1 MIVMQQTLAI
11 PYHRYSDPKQ
21 GMGSSIERQREITAN
36 AIALHGW
43 TATPH
48 HEDKGESAWMGH
60 HLDAV
65 LGEITGKAKAGEYPD
80 GTVIVAEQMDRLSR
94 QGYDTFKPWVRE
106 IVAAGLKVY
115 LCDDRTLYDAEAIA
129 NDTLER
135 KVVMMVK
142 AEGARDYVTNLR
154 QRTMHGTH
162 KRQAK
167 SASLGRPTCLKK
179 GRFDNVPGFF
189 SWEGDTLV
197 INEYRADMVR
207 DAYNWSADGMGANSI
222 AKRLNDEGRLAWGH
236 GRDKPWQ
243 PSSIYKLLRCPSVE
257 GDFIPT
263 HDGKPG
269 ERINDYYFGL
279 RIVDADLVKR
289 AREAGASRSKM
300 KGKGPSRDFV
310 NVFQG
315 VSRCGGCYGRLH
327 VQKCKDLAG
336 VVRRYFRCASAARN
350 AGCDW
355 KGMHPYEIFEDR
367 MLDQMLHLAMDDR
380 FFSRP
385 DNIRPLAVEVANL
398 EKLNEDQKAKA
409 KRITRLIISKDDP
422 DPAWL
427 EEQAELR
434 AVIQTTE
441 GRLQSARKALEDARG
456 TVSPEDHLKRV
467 LEVREAMR
475 SPDRMLSMAAA
486 EKVKAAVSGVVDV
499 ILSDRGPDG
508 EKSMLIFMAVSLIT
522 FRISNDN
529 EAVTN
534 YQDRTALVLRGQP
547 GLKLFKAA
555 TGIYPDG
562 GERLSA
568 VIRRKAAA

>member
-1 MIVMQQTLAI
+1 
-11 PYHRYSDPKQ
+11 
-21 GMGSSIERQREITAN
+21 
-36 AIALHGW
+36 
-43 TATPH
+43 
-48 HEDKGESAWMGH
+48 
-60 HLDAV
+60 
-65 LGEITGKAKAGEYPD
+65 
-80 GTVIVAEQMDRLSR
+80 
-94 QGYDTFKPWVRE
+94 
-106 IVAAGLKVY
+106 
-115 LCDDRTLYDAEAIA
+115 
-129 NDTLER
+129 
-135 KVVMMVK
+135 
-142 AEGARDYVTNLR
+142 
-154 QRTMHGTH
+154 
-162 KRQAK
+162 
-167 SASLGRPTCLKK
+167 
-179 GRFDNVPGFF
+179 
-189 SWEGDTLV
+189 
-197 INEYRADMVR
+197 
-207 DAYNWSADGMGANSI
+207 
-222 AKRLNDEGRLAWGH
+222 
-236 GRDKPWQ
+236 
-243 PSSIYKLLRCPSVE
+243 
-257 GDFIPT
+257 
-263 HDGKPG
+263 
-269 ERINDYYFGL
+269 
-279 RIVDADLVKR
+279 
-289 AREAGASRSKM
+289 
-300 KGKGPSRDFV
+300 
-310 NVFQG
+310 
-315 VSRCGGCYGRLH
+315 
-327 VQKCKDLAG
+327 
-336 VVRRYFRCASAARN
+336 
-350 AGCDW
+350 
-355 KGMHPYEIFEDR
+355 MHPYEIFEDR

-562 GERLSA
+562 VERLSA